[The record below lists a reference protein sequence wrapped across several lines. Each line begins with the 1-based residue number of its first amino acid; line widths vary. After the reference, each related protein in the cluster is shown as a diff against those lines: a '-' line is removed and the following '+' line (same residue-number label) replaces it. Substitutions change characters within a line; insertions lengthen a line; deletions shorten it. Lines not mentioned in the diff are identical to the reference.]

1 MLLTAEREQWV
12 TGKNQVQE
20 IIVET
25 FFGDALKKAED
36 LRPIKAA
43 NIISRDTNSH
53 IVLVNT

>member
-43 NIISRDTNSH
+43 NIISRDTNSR